1 MYSKHFL
8 LSFILFSFKSCIKAE
23 AAKLKS
29 FSLEQ
34 LFIKSCNKNVRQKF
48 VCETQT
54 VFNISKQLNS
64 MESAAEN

>member
-34 LFIKSCNKNVRQKF
+34 LFIKSCNKNV
-48 VCETQT
+48 
-54 VFNISKQLNS
+54 S
-64 MESAAEN
+64 